1 MHFTSLMRE
10 PKYEHSV
17 PLISLIVILL
27 ISGCLENVPEIIIDP
42 TPTEEEDWRAFS
54 VVAPVDTGINPYHIH
69 FQTNDTL
76 PSWFLDEFGVTLV
89 CDLSDEGS
97 WEERVEADRESCWNK
112 ITYADIVYFEG
123 TRIIGAMGEEGWS
136 ETPILDDPN
145 DGHGTA
151 VTGAVLNGNP
161 DAVIFFLEG
170 FNGVR
175 RAAEHPMV
183 DVITTSF
190 GPIASVPVSGI
201 EDDTEY
207 AVNVMGKLHTGACD
221 NTASTCIQ
229 DSTGGPPWSIG
240 ISGFQEDGDRGK
252 VMHCSGTAPDIVA
265 DWTQYLPDHDSIDG
279 YHDTSGTSFATPRT
293 AGILSFVIQELRN
306 QTLDFGSGARNGSLV
321 FGENF
326 SITNYDIRR
335 SMEKASYFPSFS
347 EYNPG
352 ENEGPC
358 QTGTPIS
365 PVAPYT
371 QTGWGVVDPTVSQS
385 MIDDLIGLSPLSD
398 KSVDC
403 ETYMITIMEMREAY
417 W

>member
-1 MHFTSLMRE
+1 MSE
-10 PKYEHSV
+10 PKYKQSA

-27 ISGCLENVPEIIIDP
+27 FSGCLEGVPEIIIDP
-42 TPTEEEDWRAFS
+42 VPTEEGWRSYS
-54 VVAPVDTGINPYHIH
+54 VVSPVDTGINPYHVH

-76 PSWFLDEFGVTLV
+76 PSWFLDDFGVTLI
-89 CDLSDEGS
+89 CNLSDEGS
-97 WEERVEADRESCWNK
+97 WEERVEADRELCWNK
-112 ITYADIVYFEG
+112 ITYDDIVYFEG

-170 FNGVR
+170 FGGVR

-207 AVNVMGKLHTGACD
+207 AVDEMGKLHTGACD

-293 AGILSFVIQELRN
+293 AGILSFVIQELKEQIIN
-306 QTLDFGSGARNGSLV
+306 
-321 FGENF
+321 
-326 SITNYDIRR
+326 
-335 SMEKASYFPSFS
+335 
-347 EYNPG
+347 
-352 ENEGPC
+352 
-358 QTGTPIS
+358 
-365 PVAPYT
+365 
-371 QTGWGVVDPTVSQS
+371 
-385 MIDDLIGLSPLSD
+385 IDY
-398 KSVDC
+398 C
-403 ETYMITIMEMREAY
+403 RH
-417 W
+417 

>member
-1 MHFTSLMRE
+1 MSGSKHKQSA
-10 PKYEHSV
+10 S
-17 PLISLIVILL
+17 LISLIVVLFF
-27 ISGCLENVPEIIIDP
+27 SGCLNEIPEIIIEP
-42 TPTEEEDWRAFS
+42 EPPAEDTWRAYS

-76 PSWFLDEFGVTLV
+76 PSWFLDDFGVTLV

-112 ITYADIVYFEG
+112 IVYDDIVYFEG

-151 VTGAVLNGNP
+151 VTGAVLDGNP

-170 FNGVR
+170 FDGVR

-183 DVITTSF
+183 DIITTSF

-207 AVNVMGKLHTGACD
+207 AVNEMGKLHTGACD
-221 NTASTCIQ
+221 NTASTCVQ

-306 QTLDFGSGARNGSLV
+306 QTLDFGSGGRNGSLV

-326 SITNYDIRR
+326 SVTNYDIRR

-347 EYNPG
+347 EYDPG

-385 MIDDLIGLSPLSD
+385 MIDDLIGLSSLSD
-398 KSVDC
+398 KSFDC
-403 ETYMITIMEMREAY
+403 ETYMDSVMVAREAY